1 MPAASHVYRN
11 AIIIGISDPAWV
23 APLLQNDCFYK
34 HTNPPGWKKP
44 FDAILII
51 LFFFFQTLVAGI
63 NQINLN
69 LINKVNKVWFSRG
82 ATGY

>member
-34 HTNPPGWKKP
+34 HTNPPGWKKHCITIFNNP
-44 FDAILII
+44 F
-51 LFFFFQTLVAGI
+51 
-63 NQINLN
+63 
-69 LINKVNKVWFSRG
+69 FSSSKPW
-82 ATGY
+82 